1 VCTAH
6 LFHSGKHEYIKMAQ
20 LAGISI
26 SSYHCYDTAG
36 QSNRLGATL
45 SKMERD
51 QIAAMLGNEMQRL
64 EHLYHGCGSLLP
76 SLSGQN
82 SSLNSAVNTRVAI
95 FKKYLDDQ
103 ENERGY

>member
-1 VCTAH
+1 MCTAH

-64 EHLYHGCGSLLP
+64 EHLYHGCGALLP

-82 SSLNSAVNTRVAI
+82 SSLNSACKHTRSH
-95 FKKYLDDQ
+95 FQ
-103 ENERGY
+103 EVLG